1 MDKIRN
7 CYEMAESLFA
17 YGYASLDKP
26 EDVLDS
32 RYMEDYVKEF
42 GADKVVEIAREVA
55 NSIAHIEY
63 DVFTDGEG
71 CSYNSV
77 KYKND
82 SSWRVRFNQKDFL

>member
-1 MDKIRN
+1 MADIIT
-7 CYEMAESLFA
+7 CCEMAESLFA

-26 EDVLDS
+26 EDVLKS
-32 RYMEDYVKEF
+32 QYMEDYIKEF
-42 GADKVVEIAREVA
+42 GADNVVELARAVA
-55 NSIAHIEY
+55 DSIDHIEY

-82 SSWRVRFNQKDFL
+82 SSWRVRFKQKDE

>member
-26 EDVLDS
+26 EDVLKS
-32 RYMEDYVKEF
+32 RYMEDYIKEF
-42 GADKVVEIAREVA
+42 GADKVVELAREVA
-55 NSIAHIEY
+55 DSIDHIEY

-82 SSWRVRFNQKDFL
+82 SSWRVKLNQKDE